1 MKNWN
6 PIICSVLG
14 ALAYIAN
21 SALLPDWS
29 HFLVGVF
36 TGLVFVAAY
45 WLVSSKLRVWIRVS
59 IATAIAIGA
68 GAIVSFAFDLPG
80 KRVYDEIHPYCLSL
94 FVSVGSE
101 CV

>member
-21 SALLPDWS
+21 SALLPGWS

-68 GAIVSFAFDLPG
+68 GAIVSFC
-80 KRVYDEIHPYCLSL
+80 I
-94 FVSVGSE
+94 
-101 CV
+101 